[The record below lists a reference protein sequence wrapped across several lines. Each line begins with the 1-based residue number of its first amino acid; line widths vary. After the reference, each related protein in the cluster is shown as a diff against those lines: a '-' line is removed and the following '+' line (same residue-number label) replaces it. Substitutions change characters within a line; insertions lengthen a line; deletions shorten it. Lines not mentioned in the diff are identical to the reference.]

1 MLEMDQ
7 WLVWDSFFFLSRIFF
22 LWIINIFLSAQ
33 VTESRRSIS
42 RTDGDLEIWTW
53 EYAEARWDR
62 VHSMWGKN
70 WNIPQKNRLAR
81 CSKNTFSF
89 LPGHIITS
97 FFHLPLGSGMDWAL
111 ASGIMT
117 ERCTKHDLGIS
128 FLHDLPFSLF
138 LALLER
144 CYCQW

>member
-97 FFHLPLGSGMDWAL
+97 FFHLPLGSGMEL
-111 ASGIMT
+111 SSGQWNNDRKMYQT
-117 ERCTKHDLGIS
+117 WSRNQ
-128 FLHDLPFSLF
+128 FSTWSSIF
-138 LALLER
+138 TFPGSA
-144 CYCQW
+144 W